1 MLIFRKTKP
10 EDKKTIMMIKLLI
23 IACVART
30 SLSAALHWEIDWLS
44 SGNSYGTYAT
54 KELLPRLQ
62 KLDGIL
68 QNRVAK
74 LEEEIG
80 LNFSILMSITGMMGI
95 VLAMTIHACYASC
108 KQRMDSALPPPVKP
122 TVSRLRLVRPAE
134 NTSPIE
140 IKPLEMDMDL
150 KPKWVERPIYKC
162 RSLIWYKI

>member
-1 MLIFRKTKP
+1 ML
-10 EDKKTIMMIKLLI
+10 KLLI
-23 IACVART
+23 ISCIART

-74 LEEEIG
+74 LEDEIG

-95 VLAMTIHACYASC
+95 VLAMTVHACYASC
-108 KQRMDSALPPPVKP
+108 KQHMDTALPPPIKP
-122 TVSRLRLVRPAE
+122 VASRVPLVRPATE
-134 NTSPIE
+134 NPPPIE
-140 IKPLEMDMDL
+140 IKPLEMDMDI
-150 KPKWVERPIYKC
+150 KATWVERPIYKC
-162 RSLIWYKI
+162 RS

>member
-1 MLIFRKTKP
+1 
-10 EDKKTIMMIKLLI
+10 MMIKLLI

-80 LNFSILMSITGMMGI
+80 LNFSILMSITG
-95 VLAMTIHACYASC
+95 S
-108 KQRMDSALPPPVKP
+108 
-122 TVSRLRLVRPAE
+122 
-134 NTSPIE
+134 
-140 IKPLEMDMDL
+140 
-150 KPKWVERPIYKC
+150 
-162 RSLIWYKI
+162 

>member
-1 MLIFRKTKP
+1 MKMT
-10 EDKKTIMMIKLLI
+10 MMFKLLI
-23 IACVART
+23 LTCIVMT
-30 SLSAALHWEIDWLS
+30 SLGAALHWEIDWLS
-44 SGNSYGTYAT
+44 STNTYGTYAT

-108 KQRMDSALPPPVKP
+108 KAKIDSALPPPIEP
-122 TVSRLRLVRPAE
+122 TVSRIPLVRPVE
-134 NTSPIE
+134 NNSPVE
-140 IKPLEMDMDL
+140 MKPLDMDMEL
-150 KPKWVERPIYKC
+150 KPK
-162 RSLIWYKI
+162 

>member
-1 MLIFRKTKP
+1 MKMT
-10 EDKKTIMMIKLLI
+10 MMFKLLI
-23 IACVART
+23 FTCLVKT
-30 SLSAALHWEIDWLS
+30 SLGAALHWEIDWLS
-44 SGNSYGTYAT
+44 STNTYGTYAT

-108 KQRMDSALPPPVKP
+108 KAKIDSALPPPIEP
-122 TVSRLRLVRPAE
+122 TVSRLPLVRPVE
-134 NTSPIE
+134 NNSPVE
-140 IKPLEMDMDL
+140 MKPLDMDMEL

-162 RSLIWYKI
+162 RS

>member
-1 MLIFRKTKP
+1 MKMT
-10 EDKKTIMMIKLLI
+10 MMFQLLI
-23 IACVART
+23 LTCLVRT
-30 SLSAALHWEIDWLS
+30 SLGAALHWKIDWLS
-44 SGNSYGTYAT
+44 STNTYGTYAT

-62 KLDGIL
+62 KIDGIL

-108 KQRMDSALPPPVKP
+108 KAKIDSALPPPVEP
-122 TVSRLRLVRPAE
+122 TVSRFPLVRPVE
-134 NTSPIE
+134 NNSPIE
-140 IKPLEMDMDL
+140 IKPLEMDMEL

-162 RSLIWYKI
+162 RS

>member
-23 IACVART
+23 IACIART
-30 SLSAALHWEIDWLS
+30 SLGAALHWEIDWLS

-80 LNFSILMSITGMMGI
+80 LNFQSLCLS
-95 VLAMTIHACYASC
+95 
-108 KQRMDSALPPPVKP
+108 
-122 TVSRLRLVRPAE
+122 LV
-134 NTSPIE
+134 
-140 IKPLEMDMDL
+140 
-150 KPKWVERPIYKC
+150 
-162 RSLIWYKI
+162 

>member
-1 MLIFRKTKP
+1 MT
-10 EDKKTIMMIKLLI
+10 MMIKLLI
-23 IACVART
+23 FTCLVKT
-30 SLSAALHWEIDWLS
+30 SLGAKLHWEIDWLS
-44 SGNSYGTYAT
+44 STNTYGTYAT

-108 KQRMDSALPPPVKP
+108 KAKIDSALPPPIEP
-122 TVSRLRLVRPAE
+122 TVSRLPLVRPVE
-134 NTSPIE
+134 NNSPVE
-140 IKPLEMDMDL
+140 MKPLDMDMEL

-162 RSLIWYKI
+162 RS

>member
-1 MLIFRKTKP
+1 MIRKTDP
-10 EDKKTIMMIKLLI
+10 KTRRQMKMLKLLLI
-23 IACVART
+23 SCIART

-74 LEEEIG
+74 LEDEIG

-95 VLAMTIHACYASC
+95 VLAMTVHACYASC
-108 KQRMDSALPPPVKP
+108 KQRMDTALPPPI
-122 TVSRLRLVRPAE
+122 
-134 NTSPIE
+134 NPIHWF
-140 IKPLEMDMDL
+140 DL
-150 KPKWVERPIYKC
+150 QQKTPHLLKLSHWKWT
-162 RSLIWYKI
+162 WT

>member
-1 MLIFRKTKP
+1 ML
-10 EDKKTIMMIKLLI
+10 KLLLI
-23 IACVART
+23 SCIART

-44 SGNSYGTYAT
+44 SGNSYGTT

-95 VLAMTIHACYASC
+95 VLAMTIHTCYASC
-108 KQRMDSALPPPVKP
+108 KQRMDSALPPPIKP
-122 TVSRLRLVRPAE
+122 VASRVPLVRPAE

-140 IKPLEMDMDL
+140 IKPLEMDMVL
-150 KPKWVERPIYKC
+150 KPKWVERPIYKR
-162 RSLIWYKI
+162 RS

>member
-1 MLIFRKTKP
+1 
-10 EDKKTIMMIKLLI
+10 MIKLLI
-23 IACVART
+23 FTCLMKT
-30 SLSAALHWEIDWLS
+30 SLGAKLHWEIDWLS
-44 SGNSYGTYAT
+44 STNTYGTYAT

-80 LNFSILMSITGMMGI
+80 LNFSILMSMGI
-95 VLAMTIHACYASC
+95 VLTMTIHACYASC
-108 KQRMDSALPPPVKP
+108 KAKLDSALPPPVEP
-122 TVSRLRLVRPAE
+122 TVSRIPLVRPVE

-162 RSLIWYKI
+162 RS

>member
-1 MLIFRKTKP
+1 MKMT
-10 EDKKTIMMIKLLI
+10 MMFKLLI
-23 IACVART
+23 LTCLVKT
-30 SLSAALHWEIDWLS
+30 SLGAKLHWEIDWLS
-44 SGNSYGTYAT
+44 STNTYGTYAT

-108 KQRMDSALPPPVKP
+108 KAKIDSALPPPIEP
-122 TVSRLRLVRPAE
+122 TVSRIPLVRPVE
-134 NTSPIE
+134 NNSPVE
-140 IKPLEMDMDL
+140 MKPLDMDMEL

-162 RSLIWYKI
+162 RS